1 VALYTDSDKARPR
14 AIPDYQIPVRL
25 LRWIEYHGYAGA
37 LESLAFLTH
46 AAKHSAPVTHPEGN
60 KRFGDLLLTIKR
72 GRIEDLSVY
81 EPDCNTCNDMRV
93 FIAYDPD
100 GTERRWPCPD
110 CGQID
115 KRRTKHHNKQRLEAR
130 R

>member
-1 VALYTDSDKARPR
+1 MALYIDNAKERARPG
-14 AIPDYQIPVRL
+14 PDYRIPVRL
-25 LRWIEYHGYAGA
+25 LRWIEYHGYAEAHTA
-37 LESLAFLTH
+37 LTFLTNAATH
-46 AAKHSAPVTHPEGN
+46 AAPVTHPEGN
-60 KRFGDLLLTIKR
+60 KRFNDLLLTIER

-81 EPDCNTCNDMRV
+81 EPDCHTCNDMKV

-110 CGQID
+110 CKRVD
-115 KRRTKHHNKQRLEAR
+115 KRRAQPHTGNAQSR

>member
-1 VALYTDSDKARPR
+1 
-14 AIPDYQIPVRL
+14 L
-25 LRWIEYHGYAGA
+25 LRWIAYNGYAEA
-37 LESLAFLTH
+37 RESLAFLTH

-60 KRFGDLLLTIKR
+60 KRFNDLLLTMDGK
-72 GRIEDLSVY
+72 RIEDLAVF
-81 EPDCNTCNDMRV
+81 EFECETCKDLKV

-110 CGQID
+110 CGQVD
-115 KRRTKHHNKQRLEAR
+115 KRRSKAQTTRIQSR

>member
-1 VALYTDSDKARPR
+1 MALYIDNDKARAR
-14 AIPDYQIPVRL
+14 AAPDYRIPVRL
-25 LRWIEYHGYAGA
+25 LRWIERHGYAEAHTA
-37 LESLAFLTH
+37 LTFLTH

-60 KRFGDLLLTIKR
+60 KRFDDLLLTIER

-81 EPDCNTCNDMRV
+81 EANCNTCHDTKV

-110 CGQID
+110 CGHVD
-115 KRRTKHHNKQRLEAR
+115 KRRAKNHTSRIQAR